1 MRNRGFWKSF
11 ALFSGLSPDALDAVA
26 ATARARHWRNG
37 ELLFQRHDPGDWLV
51 ALESGRVRISLV
63 TPGGRELVLRHSEP
77 GEILGEMALF
87 DSAPRSADATA
98 VGAVSGFVLDR
109 SAFHTL
115 AQADTGFYRSA
126 LAHLSGMLRSTTL
139 QLESIALYQLRG
151 RVARFLLITLEQ
163 LHGADIPEEA
173 GLSLGLSQGELAAVL
188 GATRPKVNRVLQDFR
203 DEGLIID
210 DGRSWRC
217 HVAGLRAEA
226 GSDG

>member
-11 ALFSGLSPDALDAVA
+11 ALFSGLGPEALDAVA
-26 ATARARHWRNG
+26 AAARPRHWANG
-37 ELLFQRHDPGDWLV
+37 ELLFQRGDPGDWLV

-63 TPGGRELVLRHSEP
+63 TSGGRELVLRHSEP

-87 DSAPRSADATA
+87 DSQPRSADATA
-98 VGAVSGFVLDR
+98 VGAVSGFTLDR
-109 SAFHTL
+109 RAFEDL
-115 AQADTGFYRSA
+115 AQRDTAFYRAA
-126 LAHLSGMLRSTTL
+126 LAHVSTMLRNTTL

-151 RVARFLLITLEQ
+151 RVARFVLITLEQ
-163 LHGADIPEEA
+163 LHGADIPPDA
-173 GLSLGLSQGELAAVL
+173 ALSLGLSQGELAAVL

-203 DEGLIID
+203 DEGLIAD

-217 HVAGLRAEA
+217 NVDALRAEA